1 MGSSNQAVRLNWRL
15 SKDGEM
21 SDLIIQNATRGPKMW
36 TKPRTKVYDI
46 NRVSGEFYYQ
56 PMLEYIDKKE
66 MVGVDL
72 EFRKKV
78 ELCTVL
84 SRDQVKMPTAE
95 EMGSVNVNDLN
106 QGPLRLTDFISVYK
120 AKQIKGRN
128 QKTVHTK
135 FEMARGSTSS
145 DTLPDKRSSTIIRDQ
160 YINSL
165 VLLYRDGVGQ

>member
-78 ELCTVL
+78 ELGTVL
-84 SRDQVKMPTAE
+84 S
-95 EMGSVNVNDLN
+95 
-106 QGPLRLTDFISVYK
+106 RLTDFISVYK